1 MNPALCRLRPAY
13 REQTTRRWP
22 AFAVSAAIHTLACA
36 GLAITAERPLAAK
49 TPGPLQLTW
58 ITNSPPATPRP
69 QPPSPR
75 EKRAPSA
82 NKMPAK
88 RPAITTS
95 AAARSVTPSLPANAP
110 ATASPEAA
118 TSPTASPAVS
128 QAASP
133 STAPAAS
140 QPALQPT
147 SPPVFNAAY
156 LRNPAPAY
164 PATSRRYGEA
174 GRVLLRVRV
183 LPSGQPEEVVLQQSC
198 GHDRLDA
205 AALDAVRRWRFVPAR
220 QGEQAIAAWVVV
232 PIQFSLQEAG

>member
-1 MNPALCRLRPAY
+1 MNPGLCRLRPAY

-58 ITNSPPATPRP
+58 VTNSPPATPRP

-118 TSPTASPAVS
+118 TSPTASPALS
-128 QAASP
+128 QATSP

-147 SPPVFNAAY
+147 SPPIFNAAY

-183 LPSGQPEEVVLQQSC
+183 LPSGQPDEVVLQQSC

>member
-1 MNPALCRLRPAY
+1 
-13 REQTTRRWP
+13 
-22 AFAVSAAIHTLACA
+22 
-36 GLAITAERPLAAK
+36 
-49 TPGPLQLTW
+49 
-58 ITNSPPATPRP
+58 
-69 QPPSPR
+69 
-75 EKRAPSA
+75 
-82 NKMPAK
+82 MPAK

-95 AAARSVTPSLPANAP
+95 AAARSVAPSLPANAP

-147 SPPVFNAAY
+147 SPPIFNAAY

-183 LPSGQPEEVVLQQSC
+183 LPSGQPDEVVLQQSC

>member
-13 REQTTRRWP
+13 REQPTRRWP

-58 ITNSPPATPRP
+58 VTNSPPATPRP

-88 RPAITTS
+88 RPAITS
-95 AAARSVTPSLPANAP
+95 ASGAIPVPPSPP
-110 ATASPEAA
+110 PTASPE
-118 TSPTASPAVS
+118 PTNASPSAAPDAA
-128 QAASP
+128 AASP
-133 STAPAAS
+133 LAS
-140 QPALQPT
+140 QQTSQPTSQPSPQPT

-183 LPSGQPEEVVLQQSC
+183 LPSGQPDEVVLQQSC

>member
-49 TPGPLQLTW
+49 PPGPLQLTW
-58 ITNSPPATPRP
+58 VTSSPPATPRT

-88 RPAITTS
+88 RPAITSANSAIPVPPSPPPTISAEPPNASPS
-95 AAARSVTPSLPANAP
+95 AAPD
-110 ATASPEAA
+110 AA
-118 TSPTASPAVS
+118 
-128 QAASP
+128 AASP
-133 STAPAAS
+133 LAPQQTSQPAS
-140 QPALQPT
+140 QPSPQPT
-147 SPPVFNAAY
+147 SPPVFTAAS
-156 LRNPAPAY
+156 LRTPAPAS
-164 PATSRRYGEA
+164 PATGRRYGEA

>member
-13 REQTTRRWP
+13 REQPTRRWP

-49 TPGPLQLTW
+49 PPGPLQLTW
-58 ITNSPPATPRP
+58 VTNSPPSTPRP

-110 ATASPEAA
+110 ATARPEAA
-118 TSPTASPAVS
+118 TSPTASPALS

-140 QPALQPT
+140 QPSPQPT

-183 LPSGQPEEVVLQQSC
+183 LPSGQPDEVVLQQSC

>member
-1 MNPALCRLRPAY
+1 MNPALCHLRPAY

-58 ITNSPPATPRP
+58 GTTSPPAPPPT

-88 RPAITTS
+88 RPAITS
-95 AAARSVTPSLPANAP
+95 ASSAIPVPPSPP
-110 ATASPEAA
+110 PTASPE
-118 TSPTASPAVS
+118 PTNASPSAAPDAA
-128 QAASP
+128 AASP
-133 STAPAAS
+133 LASQQTSQPAS
-140 QPALQPT
+140 QPA
-147 SPPVFNAAY
+147 SPPIFNAAY

-183 LPSGQPEEVVLQQSC
+183 LPSGQPDEVVLQQSC